1 MGHAS
6 SIGPIGM
13 SAALA
18 SARVGGCNGDG
29 VTVSRVA
36 PEPDERSERR
46 VAIVDLGSNSF
57 RLVVF
62 GYRAGSTFA
71 LTDEIREPV
80 RLSAGMRDGEIQPDA
95 LARATAAVRAYAAF
109 CRATGV
115 TDVIVAA
122 TSAIRDATN
131 QSEVLAA
138 FAADGM
144 PARVLTT
151 DEEAYYGYLG
161 IVNSMTV
168 DDGLFVD
175 VGGGSAQVGRITRR
189 GLERTMSA
197 PIGAVRMTEAF
208 LPSARTTRSEVKA
221 LRRHVFEALDT
232 ARWFAADGLTLIGT
246 GGTVR
251 TLAAMAQRALDYP
264 LAEIHGYSLRR
275 EALTELIEEL
285 IRRPVTQRS
294 RISGLKGDRAD
305 IILAGAVTIDT
316 VIERAGAEAIQVC
329 SQGLREGLF
338 YERFL
343 RPGDPPLFTNV
354 RRSSVMNVAAR
365 YNADRPHTDHVAFL
379 ALEIFDGTA
388 RAGLH
393 RGDGLE
399 RELLWSAAMLH
410 DIGVVV
416 DYHDHHK
423 HGFYLVLNAGLPG
436 FSHRELAVIALL
448 VRAHRKAPPSG
459 DWLQPLFDEG
469 DDERLLRL
477 ASCLRLAEQ
486 LDRDRA
492 RLVRSVQVDARA
504 KAVTLTLLGQTEPSV
519 SLWSASQEGPVF
531 ERAFGRKLMIVSE
544 ALGRTDGTARP
555 GDAAYDTGISPPG

>member
-1 MGHAS
+1 M
-6 SIGPIGM
+6 
-13 SAALA
+13 
-18 SARVGGCNGDG
+18 
-29 VTVSRVA
+29 
-36 PEPDERSERR
+36 
-46 VAIVDLGSNSF
+46 AIVDLGSNSF

-62 GYRAGSTFA
+62 RYRAGSTFA

-80 RLSAGMRDGEIQPDA
+80 RLSAGMRDGAIQPDA

-115 TDVIVAA
+115 RDVVVAA

-131 QSEVLAA
+131 QVDVLAA
-138 FAADGM
+138 FADHGLA
-144 PARVLTT
+144 ARVLST

-161 IVNSMTV
+161 IVNSMAI

-189 GLERTMSA
+189 ALERTMSA

-208 LPSARTTRSEVKA
+208 LPSIRTKRSEVKA
-221 LRRHVFEALDT
+221 LRRHVLDALET
-232 ARWFAADGLTLIGT
+232 ARWFAPDGLALVGT
-246 GGTVR
+246 GGTIR
-251 TLAAMAQRALDYP
+251 TLAAMAQRASEYP
-264 LAEIHGYSLRR
+264 LAEIHGYALRR
-275 EALTELIEEL
+275 ETLTELVDEL
-285 IRRPVTQRS
+285 IRRPVNQRS

-316 VIERAGAEAIQVC
+316 VMERAGAEAIEVC

-343 RPGDPPLFTNV
+343 GPAVPPLFPDV
-354 RRSSVMNVAAR
+354 RRASVMNVAAR

-393 RGDGLE
+393 PGDGRE

-436 FSHRELAVIALL
+436 FSHRELALIALL

-459 DWLQPLFDEG
+459 EWLQPVLEDG

-492 RLVRSVQVDARA
+492 RLVRAVQVNARA
-504 KAVTLTLLGQTEPSV
+504 KTVTLTLLGQTEPSV
-519 SLWSASQEGPVF
+519 SLWSASQEAPVF
-531 ERAFGRKLMIVSE
+531 ARAFGRTLQIVSE
-544 ALGRTDGTARP
+544 AKERTGP
-555 GDAAYDTGISPPG
+555 

>member
-1 MGHAS
+1 M
-6 SIGPIGM
+6 
-13 SAALA
+13 
-18 SARVGGCNGDG
+18 
-29 VTVSRVA
+29 SRVA
-36 PEPDERSERR
+36 PEPDDGGERR

-62 GYRAGSTFA
+62 RYRAGSTFA
-71 LTDEIREPV
+71 LTDEIRESV

-95 LARATAAVRAYAAF
+95 MARATAAVRAYAAF
-109 CRATGV
+109 CRAAGV

-131 QSEVLAA
+131 QTAVLAA

-144 PARVLTT
+144 TARVLTT
-151 DEEAYYGYLG
+151 REEAYYGYLG

-168 DDGLFVD
+168 EDGLFVD

-189 GLERTMSA
+189 ALEQTMSA

-208 LPSARTTRSEVKA
+208 LPSGRAKRSEVKA
-221 LRRHVFEALDT
+221 LRRHVLDALDT
-232 ARWFAADGLTLIGT
+232 ANWFAADDWALVGT
-246 GGTVR
+246 GGTIR
-251 TLAAMAQRALDYP
+251 TLAAMAQRASEYP
-264 LAEIHGYSLRR
+264 LAEIHGY
-275 EALTELIEEL
+275 ALSRDTLAQLTEEL

-316 VIERAGAEAIQVC
+316 VMERAGADAIQVC

-343 RPGDPPLFTNV
+343 GAAAPPLFTDV
-354 RRSSVMNVAAR
+354 RRASVINVAGR
-365 YNADRPHTDHVAFL
+365 YSADRPHTDHVAFL

-393 RGDGLE
+393 PGVEIE
-399 RELLWSAAMLH
+399 REWLWSAAMLH

-436 FSHRELAVIALL
+436 FSHRELALIALL
-448 VRAHRKAPPSG
+448 VRSHRKAPPNG
-459 DWLQPLFDEG
+459 DWLQPLFQDG

-492 RLVRSVQVDARA
+492 RLVRSVQVDARSNSI
-504 KAVTLTLLGQTEPSV
+504 TLTLLGQTEPSV

-531 ERAFGRKLMIVSE
+531 ERAFGRRLQIVSDWS
-544 ALGRTDGTARP
+544 AS
-555 GDAAYDTGISPPG
+555 GISPPG